1 MISPPSAYII
11 NIGDL
16 MQRWTNDKYAQRVR
30 LQLRL
35 LLRLLPAEG
44 TAALRDNSDFCDDSG
59 YRCTSAN
66 RIGVPS

>member
-30 LQLRL
+30 LRLRL
-35 LLRLLPAEG
+35 LLLLLPAEG
-44 TAALRDNSDFCDDSG
+44 TAALRDNSDF
-59 YRCTSAN
+59 
-66 RIGVPS
+66 

>member
-30 LQLRL
+30 LRLRLRL
-35 LLRLLPAEG
+35 LLLLLPAEG
-44 TAALRDNSDFCDDSG
+44 TAALRDNSDF
-59 YRCTSAN
+59 
-66 RIGVPS
+66 

>member
-30 LQLRL
+30 LRL

-44 TAALRDNSDFCDDSG
+44 TAALRDNSDF
-59 YRCTSAN
+59 
-66 RIGVPS
+66 